1 MNEARLFFSV
11 FAVVF
16 VAELPDKTTLT
27 ALVLATRHRALPVFI
42 GAALAL
48 GIQSAIAVLAGSL
61 LARLPPHPVRIG
73 AGIVFLASAVV
84 MWRRRDE
91 PAPAA
96 SGEGGE
102 TPGGAGRAAWTA
114 FVMVFIAEL
123 GDLTQLATAGFA
135 ARGGRP
141 AIVFAGSAAALW
153 TVSALAI
160 FVGNRAGRFLNPR
173 LTHTIAAAL
182 FAAVGIALIAGVM

>member
-1 MNEARLFFSV
+1 MHGTRLFLSV

-27 ALVLATRHRALPVFI
+27 ALVLATRHRAFPVFV

-48 GIQSAIAVLAGSL
+48 GVQSAVAVLAGSL
-61 LARLPPHPVRIG
+61 LARLPSQPVRVG
-73 AGIVFLASAVV
+73 AGIVFLASAIV

-91 PAPAA
+91 PPPA
-96 SGEGGE
+96 EPGE
-102 TPGGAGRAAWTA
+102 TPGGAARATWTA
-114 FVMVFIAEL
+114 FVMVLIAEL

-135 ARGGRP
+135 ARGGQP
-141 AIVFAGSAAALW
+141 LIVFAGSASALW

-160 FVGNRAGRFLNPR
+160 FVGNRAGRLLNAR
-173 LTHTIAAAL
+173 LTHKIAAAL
-182 FAAVGIALIAGVM
+182 FAAVGVALISGLM

>member
-1 MNEARLFFSV
+1 MDGTKLFLSV

-27 ALVLATRHRALPVFI
+27 ALVLATRHRALPVFA

-48 GIQSAIAVLAGSL
+48 AVQSAVAVVAGSL

-73 AGIVFLASAVV
+73 AGIVFLVSAVV

-91 PAPAA
+91 APPAVP
-96 SGEGGE
+96 GES
-102 TPGGAGRAAWTA
+102 PGSSSRAAWTA
-114 FVMVFIAEL
+114 FVMVLIAEL

-141 AIVFAGSAAALW
+141 VIVFAAATSALW

-160 FVGNRAGRFLNPR
+160 FVGNRAGRLLNAR
-173 LTHTIAAAL
+173 LTHKLASIL
-182 FAAVGIALIAGVM
+182 FAAVGVALIAGLI

>member
-1 MNEARLFFSV
+1 MTGGKLFLSV

-27 ALVLATRHRALPVFI
+27 ALVLATRHKAFPVFV

-48 GIQSAIAVLAGSL
+48 AVQSAIAVLAGSL
-61 LARLPPHPVRIG
+61 LARLPAQPVRIG
-73 AGIVFLASAVV
+73 AGLVFLASAIV

-91 PAPAA
+91 PPPTAPEEAA
-96 SGEGGE
+96 
-102 TPGGAGRAAWTA
+102 GGATRAAWMA
-114 FVMVFIAEL
+114 FLMVLIAEL

-135 ARGGRP
+135 ARGGQP
-141 AIVFAGSAAALW
+141 LIVFAASVSALW

-160 FVGNRAGRFLNPR
+160 FVGNRAGRLLDAR
-173 LTHTIAAAL
+173 LTHKIAAVL
-182 FAAVGIALIAGVM
+182 FAGVGVALIAGVI

>member
-1 MNEARLFFSV
+1 MTGGKLFLSV

-27 ALVLATRHRALPVFI
+27 ALVLATRHKAFPVFV

-48 GIQSAIAVLAGSL
+48 AVQSAIAVLAGSL
-61 LARLPPHPVRIG
+61 LARLPAQPVRIG
-73 AGIVFLASAVV
+73 AGLVFLASAIV

-91 PAPAA
+91 PPPTAPEEAA
-96 SGEGGE
+96 
-102 TPGGAGRAAWTA
+102 GGATRAAWMA
-114 FVMVFIAEL
+114 FLMVLIAEL

-135 ARGGRP
+135 ARGGQP
-141 AIVFAGSAAALW
+141 LIVFAASASALW

-160 FVGNRAGRFLNPR
+160 FVGNRAGRLLDAR
-173 LTHTIAAAL
+173 LTHKIAAVL
-182 FAAVGIALIAGVM
+182 FAAVGVALIAGVI